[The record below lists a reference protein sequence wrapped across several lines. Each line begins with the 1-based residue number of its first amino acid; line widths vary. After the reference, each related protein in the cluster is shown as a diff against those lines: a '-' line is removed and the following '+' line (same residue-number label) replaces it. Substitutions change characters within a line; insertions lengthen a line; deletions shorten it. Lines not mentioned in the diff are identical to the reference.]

1 MKEIWRREEGREAEG
16 GGGGGLRWVEVVAAP
31 RVGNVGGPGPHLGI
45 EKEDAEK
52 GPGPGREIAEGAAQ
66 DLHTEDA
73 PGLQDDIDPHL
84 PPLLD

>member
-1 MKEIWRREEGREAEG
+1 MGRSRSRSPRR
-16 GGGGGLRWVEVVAAP
+16 
-31 RVGNVGGPGPHLGI
+31 NVGGPGPHLGI

-73 PGLQDDIDPHL
+73 PGECRQKIKQNKERKTEKLVYKDAENKEPRRC
-84 PPLLD
+84 P